1 MPRKSREKKLQLLLI
16 LNARLLISSKDLCTM
31 PVLAS
36 VNTRISYFIYTCI

>member
-1 MPRKSREKKLQLLLI
+1 MPRKSRKKIQLI

-36 VNTRISYFIYTCI
+36 ET